1 MRWNTADPPGMGRA
15 RHAPLCS
22 ITGSGEDVVMGAYGH
37 GLGMGKM
44 LQWRLVPNIYH
55 GWWWWCSIFQWMI
68 LTFLMETHPLKPLID
83 VFTTEKIC
91 FSVAKVDYQ
100 TGMYDNIWTY
110 DAIWICHGAPNVVR
124 CCKGV
129 LYHPSGNHLQASRML
144 VEYVPFVT
152 NLKIWQDVWLWRL

>member
-1 MRWNTADPPGMGRA
+1 MRWNTADPPGLGRA

-55 GWWWWCSIFQWMI
+55 GWCSIFWMDDSHI
-68 LTFLMETHPLKPLID
+68 SNGNSSIETID
-83 VFTTEKIC
+83 RRFFYRGKNIW
-91 FSVAKVDYQ
+91 FPIAKVDYQ

-110 DAIWICHGAPNVVR
+110 DAIWICHAATNVVR

-129 LYHPSGNHLQASRML
+129 PSIREPLTSVKDDGG
-144 VEYVPFVT
+144 EYVPFAT